1 MGMTNGKNKK
11 RLIVALCAIIPILIG
26 TVLYVQYRPDAY
38 VSRLIYRL
46 FNITPNHTIDR
57 SAIGTFIRC
66 YLLDIL
72 WAFALPN
79 ALFFAVGFD
88 KKRLK
93 LIFVLSIGMVAIT
106 EVLQYFKIISG
117 TGDLVDCLLECLS
130 ITLAIYMV
138 TKVIKED
145 RT

>member
-1 MGMTNGKNKK
+1 MTNGKKK
-11 RLIVALCAIIPILIG
+11 RLKIVLCATIPILAG

-46 FNITPNHTIDR
+46 FNIKPTNTIDR

-66 YLLDIL
+66 YLLDVL

-88 KKRLK
+88 KNRLK
-93 LIFVLSIGMVAIT
+93 LIFVLSIGMAVLT
-106 EVLQYFKIISG
+106 EVLQHLKVICG
-117 TGDLVDCLLECLS
+117 TGDLIDCLLECLS
-130 ITLAIYMV
+130 ITLAINMII
-138 TKVIKED
+138 KVIKED

>member
-1 MGMTNGKNKK
+1 MTNGKKK
-11 RLIVALCAIIPILIG
+11 RLIIVLCAIIPILAG

-46 FNITPNHTIDR
+46 FNIKPTNTIDR

-66 YLLDIL
+66 YLLDVL

-79 ALFFAVGFD
+79 TLFFAVGFD
-88 KKRLK
+88 KNRLK
-93 LIFVLSIGMVAIT
+93 LIFALSMGMAVLTEGLQHFKVIG
-106 EVLQYFKIISG
+106 G
-117 TGDLVDCLLECLS
+117 TGDLIDCLLECLS
-130 ITLAIYMV
+130 ITLAINMI